1 MTDTQ
6 AINELIQNYAASI
19 CSCDMDKAAEIW
31 QTDERT
37 TFIHPLGTEYGW
49 ESVKNNFYGKI
60 MHGMFSER
68 KLIIRDTLTE
78 IYDDAAV
85 AIFQWDFFAVKR
97 ADGNKIETHGRESQ
111 VYRRVAGSWKIIH
124 GHYSNMPITL

>member
-19 CSCDMDKAAEIW
+19 CSCDIDKAAEIW

-37 TFIHPLGTEYGW
+37 TFIHPLGTECGW

-97 ADGNKIETHGRESQ
+97 ADGNNIETHGRESQ

>member
-19 CSCDMDKAAEIW
+19 CGCDIDKAAEIW

-49 ESVKNNFYGKI
+49 ESA
-60 MHGMFSER
+60 SCCSR
-68 KLIIRDTLTE
+68 
-78 IYDDAAV
+78 
-85 AIFQWDFFAVKR
+85 
-97 ADGNKIETHGRESQ
+97 
-111 VYRRVAGSWKIIH
+111 
-124 GHYSNMPITL
+124 